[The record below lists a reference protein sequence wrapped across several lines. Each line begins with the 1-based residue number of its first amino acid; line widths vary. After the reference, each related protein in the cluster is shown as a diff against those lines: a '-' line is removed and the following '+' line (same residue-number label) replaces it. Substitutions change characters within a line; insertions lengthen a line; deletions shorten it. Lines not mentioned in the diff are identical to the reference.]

1 MKSHHVGVLVLTLVF
16 LVGGLLSYTF
26 VQNGYYPVVVVNGNI
41 ISQHTVKENA
51 DVSRRLYN
59 QGLVGSS
66 EELDNLFK
74 RSSQRD
80 LLKNSLEG
88 LVINEI
94 IKSSATSDQ
103 IKKAEKEVV
112 DTFDYKAEANLSG
125 VLKNIYEWNADKFKE
140 RILEPQALLQIVS
153 KEKGKDFDNWLKSA
167 KLKANVKV
175 WFFPYKWEEGELKS
189 RN

>member
-1 MKSHHVGVLVLTLVF
+1 MKSHHIGVLVLTLVF
-16 LVGGLLSYTF
+16 LVSGLLSYSL
-26 VQNGYYPVVVVNGNI
+26 VQNGYYPVAVVNGNV

-59 QGLVGSS
+59 NGLVGSS

-74 RSSQRD
+74 RSSQKD

-94 IKSSATSDQ
+94 IKTSATSDQ
-103 IKKAEKEVV
+103 IKKAEKEVA

-125 VLKNIYEWNADKFKE
+125 VLKNIYEWDADKFKE
-140 RILEPQALLQIVS
+140 RILKPQALMQIIS
-153 KEKGKDFDNWLKSA
+153 KEKGSDFENWLKSA
-167 KLKANVKV
+167 KLEANVKI
-175 WFFPYKWEEGELKS
+175 WFAPYRWENGELK
-189 RN
+189 

>member
-1 MKSHHVGVLVLTLVF
+1 MKSHHIGILVLTLVF

-26 VQNGYYPVVVVNGNI
+26 VQNGYFPVVSVNGNV
-41 ISQHTVKENA
+41 ISQRTVKENP

-66 EELDNLFK
+66 KELDDLFK
-74 RSSQRD
+74 RGSEMV

-88 LVINEI
+88 LIINQI

-103 IKKAEKEVV
+103 VKKAQTEIAN
-112 DTFDYKAEANLSG
+112 TFDSKTEANLSG
-125 VLKNIYEWNADKFKE
+125 VLKNIYQWDAGKFKE
-140 RILEPQALLQIVS
+140 RILEPQALLQVITQ
-153 KEKGKDFDNWLKSA
+153 EKDKDFNDWLKSS

-175 WFFPYKWEEGELKS
+175 WFAPYKWENGELK
-189 RN
+189 